1 MTWAHLLDLANEGSL
16 QRGRAYARGGR
27 VTLTHVAPDLVRAE
41 ARGTTTYDVVLADP
55 GWSCS
60 CPVGVSGAFCKH
72 AVATALL
79 ADDPTL
85 LTSEPIGPS
94 GAGDDEGTE
103 LQSWLSGLDRD
114 GLLATLADV
123 LQHHPEALDTVASRY
138 ARSTGDVAALKGL
151 VDSLATRRRYLDW
164 RESNEHG
171 RHAHQVVD
179 ALQEALGQESAAGL
193 LPLLQRA
200 VELLV
205 RVCLKADDS
214 SGILGDAV
222 GRVVQLHAQA
232 ARWSGVTERQESAKL
247 VRWLVRWGLVE
258 QDLFDLDIVE
268 YADAL
273 GPDGVAAYRR
283 EVEKILAKRPEDWSA
298 GHALKR
304 VAVAEGDPDQIV
316 AVVGGDLAGPHAYL
330 ALVDALA
337 HAGHDGLAL
346 RYALEGLQGTLV
358 PHQSITLYDT
368 AARMLHERGELDRC
382 LALRREQLARIPT
395 PTSYAALHRAAEDLR
410 CWPPERLDALDVLMT
425 KNFQGYLEV
434 LLGEKQ
440 VDLAWSAAAGAS
452 VSPALRLQ
460 LLRAR
465 GPEHPEEVLD
475 DYEELVEQALV
486 PTGQQHY
493 RTAVGYLGELRRF
506 ALACGQPQRY
516 ADLVARLL
524 VEQQRRPTLVQM
536 LRRLPPG

>member
-1 MTWAHLLDLANEGSL
+1 MTWAHLVDLADERSL
-16 QRGRAYARGGR
+16 QRGWAYARGGR

-85 LTSEPIGPS
+85 LTSEPSGPS
-94 GAGDDEGTE
+94 GTGDDEGTD
-103 LQSWLSGLDRD
+103 LQAWLGGLDRD
-114 GLLATLADV
+114 ELLATLADV

-151 VDSLATRRRYLDW
+151 VDSLATRRRFLDW

-179 ALQEALGQESAAGL
+179 ALQEALGQESAVGL

-222 GRVVQLHAQA
+222 GRVVQLHALA
-232 ARWSGVTERQESAKL
+232 ARWSGVIERRETAKL

-298 GHALKR
+298 GRALKR

-358 PHQSITLYDT
+358 PHQSIILYDT
-368 AARMLHERGELDRC
+368 AARMLRERGELDRC

-434 LLGEKQ
+434 LLDEKQ

-452 VSPALRLQ
+452 VSPALRLR

-475 DYEELVEQALV
+475 DYEELVAQALV

-506 ALACGQPQRY
+506 AVACGQPQRY

>member
-94 GAGDDEGTE
+94 GAGDDEGTD

-368 AARMLHERGELDRC
+368 AARMLRERGELDRC

-516 ADLVARLL
+516 AELVARLL